1 MLISWLTVI
10 LKDTHTLFIVSNAF
24 SFTKYKGKSCDSGI
38 TPYRILGKV
47 THPAVIENSPC
58 LHLIL
63 QPQDPGVRLLARW

>member
-38 TPYRILGKV
+38 TPYRIL
-47 THPAVIENSPC
+47 TTAIVILRQC
-58 LHLIL
+58 L
-63 QPQDPGVRLLARW
+63 VLLW